1 MVFANAE
8 NPHKQAFQ
16 RWLSQ
21 CLRDD
26 IADVAIIAYVII
38 RQTLRPLTFYFT

>member
-8 NPHKQAFQ
+8 KPHKQAFQ

-21 CLRDD
+21 CLGDNV
-26 IADVAIIAYVII
+26 ADVAIIAYVII
-38 RQTLRPLTFYFT
+38 KQL